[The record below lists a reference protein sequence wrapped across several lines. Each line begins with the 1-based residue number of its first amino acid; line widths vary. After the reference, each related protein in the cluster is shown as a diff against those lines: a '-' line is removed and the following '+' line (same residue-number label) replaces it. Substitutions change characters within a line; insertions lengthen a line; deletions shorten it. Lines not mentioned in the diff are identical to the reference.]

1 MNRLFQS
8 EKTFPGGTLL
18 LKACEGELS
27 EFVEVLLE
35 QGRVDPNYTPP
46 GFRLSPIL
54 MAAKKG
60 KEIYKNMIR

>member
-1 MNRLFQS
+1 
-8 EKTFPGGTLL
+8 

-60 KEIYKNMIR
+60 GKMKTKINKKK